1 MNTTSKTSADILVLY
16 YSRNGATRQLAEL
29 IAEGIESVPGATA
42 RLRTVPSVSAVS
54 EATESD
60 IPSSGPPYVEGKD
73 LEQCAG
79 LALGSPTRFGNMAS
93 AMKYFLDNT
102 TSQWLSGALAGKP
115 ACVFTST
122 GSMHGGQESTLL
134 SMMIPLMHHGMV
146 MVGLPYSHPELMNTQ
161 TGGTPYGV
169 THFAKADGSA
179 PISAEEKKL
188 AFAQGQRLAQ
198 IALKLA

>member
-1 MNTTSKTSADILVLY
+1 MNSDINVLVLY
-16 YSRNGATRQLAEL
+16 YSRHGATRQLAEL
-29 IAEGIESVPGATA
+29 IAEGVESVPGVTA
-42 RLRTVPSVSAVS
+42 RLRTVPAISAVC

-60 IPSSGPPYVEGKD
+60 IPASGPPYVENKD
-73 LEQCAG
+73 LQECAG

-93 AMKYFLDNT
+93 AMKYFLDGT
-102 TSQWLSGALAGKP
+102 ASEWLSGALVGKP

-122 GSMHGGQESTLL
+122 GSLHGGQESTLL

-146 MVGLPYSHPELMNTQ
+146 IVGLPYSHPELMNTQ

-179 PISAEEKKL
+179 PISADEKKL
-188 AFAQGQRLAQ
+188 AIAQGKRLAEM
-198 IALKLA
+198 ARKLSA

>member
-1 MNTTSKTSADILVLY
+1 MTKDINGTVLVIY

-29 IAEGIESVPGATA
+29 IAEGIESVPGASA
-42 RLRTVPSVSAVS
+42 RIRTVPSVSATS
-54 EATESD
+54 EATEPE
-60 IPSSGPPYVEGKD
+60 IPASGPPYVEHKD
-73 LEQCAG
+73 LEECVG

-115 ACVFTST
+115 ASVFTST

-146 MVGLPYSHPELMNTQ
+146 IVGLPYSNPELMNTQ
-161 TGGTPYGV
+161 TGGSPYGV
-169 THFAKADGSA
+169 THYAKTDGSA
-179 PISAEEKKL
+179 PISTEEKKL
-188 AFAQGQRLAQ
+188 AIAQGKRLAE

>member
-1 MNTTSKTSADILVLY
+1 MTKNLNGTILVIY

-42 RLRTVPSVSAVS
+42 RIRTVPSVSATS
-54 EATESD
+54 EATEPE
-60 IPSSGPPYVEGKD
+60 IPVSGPPYVEHKD
-73 LEQCAG
+73 LEECIG
-79 LALGSPTRFGNMAS
+79 LALGSPTRFGNMAA

-102 TSQWLSGALAGKP
+102 ASQWLSGALIGKP
-115 ACVFTST
+115 ASVFTST

-146 MVGLPYSHPELMNTQ
+146 IVGLPYSNPELMSTQ
-161 TGGTPYGV
+161 TGGSPYGV
-169 THFAKADGSA
+169 THYSKTDGSA
-179 PISAEEKKL
+179 PISSDEKKL
-188 AFAQGQRLAQ
+188 AIAQGKRLAE

>member
-1 MNTTSKTSADILVLY
+1 MTKDMNGTILVIY

-42 RLRTVPSVSAVS
+42 RIRTVPSVSATS
-54 EATESD
+54 EATEPE
-60 IPSSGPPYVEGKD
+60 IPASGPPYVEQKD
-73 LEQCAG
+73 LEECVG

-102 TSQWLSGALAGKP
+102 TSQWLSGTLIGKP
-115 ACVFTST
+115 ASVFTST

-134 SMMIPLMHHGMV
+134 SMMVPLMHHGMV
-146 MVGLPYSHPELMNTQ
+146 IVGLPYSNPELMNTQ
-161 TGGTPYGV
+161 TGGSPYGV
-169 THFAKADGSA
+169 THYAKTDGSA
-179 PISAEEKKL
+179 PISADEKKL
-188 AFAQGQRLAQ
+188 AIAQGKRLAE